1 MGHLPHLAGPV
12 EHTPE
17 TRPGASG
24 FAPSRWHLQAPERS
38 WHSDSSTLPGW
49 SQQQPETSTPPGPIL
64 PPSLVTPP
72 IATPVAELSERERDP
87 GAASPAFFCRNQK
100 AITKAGDAFW
110 PSLSLHTCLPRS
122 SDRPHCHL
130 PGNRPVVLPTGLG
143 ILLRPLGEGS
153 DGTKL
158 PSSGQGGELRAR
170 TRARKGNDGDLTA
183 FPQTDQRIEIGP
195 MRLRP
200 STQTRSARGG
210 LVIP

>member
-1 MGHLPHLAGPV
+1 MGHLPHLARPV

-17 TRPGASG
+17 TRPGARG

-110 PSLSLHTCLPRS
+110 PSLSP
-122 SDRPHCHL
+122 HL
-130 PGNRPVVLPTGLG
+130 PSK
-143 ILLRPLGEGS
+143 E
-153 DGTKL
+153 
-158 PSSGQGGELRAR
+158 
-170 TRARKGNDGDLTA
+170 
-183 FPQTDQRIEIGP
+183 
-195 MRLRP
+195 LRP
-200 STQTRSARGG
+200 SSLPSAGKPACGPAHGAGHPPSSSRRRERRHKAA
-210 LVIP
+210 L